1 MNEQVKIGEW
11 LDDWFE
17 IYAKAELEPSTI
29 SIYADARR
37 RFSRYYPEV
46 EQQSLEDLK
55 PFAFQSMLNGLAD
68 RYSKSTIRHIK
79 TLYNKA
85 YKEAQNNG
93 LCERNPIKTTVLPKQ
108 AGERIVYPLSQREQA
123 AVEEI
128 LVQMPVTDQFI
139 IRTFLLTGL
148 RRGELQ
154 ALKWEDWDRAN
165 NVLQIRKS
173 KTKTG
178 IRNVPV
184 IPEVTIILLHLKN
197 LSKGKRSPYIFGQG
211 SEPVSKNHLRYICER
226 AAKLA
231 GIRRISPH
239 VLRHTFATRL
249 IEAGADAKSVSKIL
263 GHTNVAFTLRKYV
276 STDEVHLE
284 QQMLKL
290 SHCRQ

>member
-1 MNEQVKIGEW
+1 MNEQVKIGDW

-128 LVQMPVTDQFI
+128 LVKMPVTDQFI